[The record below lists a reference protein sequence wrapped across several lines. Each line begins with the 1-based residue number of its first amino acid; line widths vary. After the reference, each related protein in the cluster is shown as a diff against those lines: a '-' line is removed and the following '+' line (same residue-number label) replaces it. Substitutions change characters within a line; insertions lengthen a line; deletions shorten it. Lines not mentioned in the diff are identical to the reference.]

1 MLSLKTPKLYSAW
14 LVANAR
20 VHGYDYLADDLERH
34 LQQVASAATL
44 NNAHVRDPFSRSYT
58 RLGGII
64 AGAATWLRA
73 HDVPNAKVLLI
84 ISR

>member
-1 MLSLKTPKLYSAW
+1 MTQFFDRDTEW

-34 LQQVASAATL
+34 LEQVASAATL
-44 NNAHVRDPFSRSYT
+44 SSMHVRDPFSRSCT

-64 AGAATWLRA
+64 AGAATWLRG
-73 HDVPNAKVLLI
+73 HDVPESKVKLI